1 MMGGLQRT
9 GDIRR
14 KWRDLKSWGHH
25 GNLVMIPK
33 YTFWPQV
40 WSHTFWNSNTHRKF
54 QWNTEFFNFDQ
65 PRMSYIYFSRSQ
77 VSVFPKITTSGSFLI
92 TEAPAMTPTNL
103 IKEDW
108 THSSNTFKTH
118 FAANKYHL
126 FVINAV
132 CILYIS
138 LHTLLV
144 LCYF

>member
-1 MMGGLQRT
+1 ME
-9 GDIRR
+9 
-14 KWRDLKSWGHH
+14 GHH

-54 QWNTEFFNFDQ
+54 HWNTEFFNFDQ

-92 TEAPAMTPTNL
+92 TEAPATTPTNL

-118 FAANKYHL
+118 FAANNVSLVCYKCCMHIVYLIAYITCFVL
-126 FVINAV
+126 FLISY
-132 CILYIS
+132 ILM
-138 LHTLLV
+138 
-144 LCYF
+144 